1 MTTKDLIPNTQDNPD
16 EHVWTVDELLEYLQ
30 RIKST
35 HGNIPVV
42 GRGYEMGMDNLQPEV
57 LKIYRGGEGVCG
69 TFADS
74 NWKDESAEGHIAL
87 ALGNAG

>member
-1 MTTKDLIPNTQDNPD
+1 MTTKDLIPDTQANPD
-16 EHVWTVDELLEYLQ
+16 EHVWTVDELLEYLHHI
-30 RIKST
+30 RST

-57 LKIYRGGEGVCG
+57 LKIYRGAEDCCG
-69 TFADS
+69 TFSDS
-74 NWKDESAEGHIAL
+74 NWKDESAEGHVAL

>member
-1 MTTKDLIPNTQDNPD
+1 MTTKELIPETNGP
-16 EHVWTVDELLEYLQ
+16 EEKVWLLDELILWLSQQ
-30 RIKST
+30 RTI

-57 LKIYRGGEGVCG
+57 LHIFRGSEGCCG
-69 TFADS
+69 TYADS
-74 NWKDESAEGHIAL
+74 NWKDETKEGILAV